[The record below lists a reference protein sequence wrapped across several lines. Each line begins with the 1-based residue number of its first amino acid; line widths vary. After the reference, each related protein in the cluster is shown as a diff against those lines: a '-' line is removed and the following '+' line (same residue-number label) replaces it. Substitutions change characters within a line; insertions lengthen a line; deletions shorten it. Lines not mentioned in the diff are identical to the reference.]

1 MVYKDEL
8 CLQDPIWRQ
17 ERTRHNYQYRHRGV
31 LIAVS
36 SEGRAESILAVLH
49 LHGSLA
55 EISGALQAPAR
66 PFAAIPL
73 SPVSGSLSRAPLT
86 HCLGSAPE
94 VHAWQHVSPLCCW
107 KSSVCCL
114 SSAGGRCRVGPLVAG
129 PATWNPLTQPHLTV
143 GQVAGLVY
151 TQTHQNR
158 NVWTKTEFS
167 RKDIYLVN

>member
-94 VHAWQHVSPLCCW
+94 VHAWQHVSLLCCGE
-107 KSSVCCL
+107 SSVCCL
-114 SSAGGRCRVGPLVAG
+114 SSAGDRGHGVGRGISRRG
-129 PATWNPLTQPHLTV
+129 PAATTDPLS
-143 GQVAGLVY
+143 QVEINI
-151 TQTHQNR
+151 TSQQTH
-158 NVWTKTEFS
+158 KCS
-167 RKDIYLVN
+167 